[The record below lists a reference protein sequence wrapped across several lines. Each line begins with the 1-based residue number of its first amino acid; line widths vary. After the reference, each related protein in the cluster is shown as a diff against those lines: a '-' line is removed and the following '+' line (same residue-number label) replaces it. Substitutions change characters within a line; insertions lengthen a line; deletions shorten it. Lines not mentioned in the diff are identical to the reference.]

1 MGFSTCHTPPSTSP
15 RGGRRVQPLR
25 CGREMIPNIPVSDRL
40 TSIHPLTL
48 DWISCTNWTLA
59 HVIPMDLP
67 GSSPGLVAK
76 SLSLFRLSLVESH
89 TQLLRQLDQK
99 IRELEKAEGQGQWRL
114 WLEGEVVRDKVFV
127 YANERVAAV
136 QKKNVDRLI
145 FGEYVDSE
153 CTLFNPLWCIKA
165 HKQTEGRYMRQT
177 EAMSHLEVH
186 GIGWMVGIIRIH
198 ELGFFFIFPKMI
210 RD

>member
-1 MGFSTCHTPPSTSP
+1 
-15 RGGRRVQPLR
+15 
-25 CGREMIPNIPVSDRL
+25 
-40 TSIHPLTL
+40 
-48 DWISCTNWTLA
+48 
-59 HVIPMDLP
+59 MDLP

-136 QKKNVDRLI
+136 QKKNVDRLF

-153 CTLFNPLWCIKA
+153 CTLFNPL
-165 HKQTEGRYMRQT
+165 
-177 EAMSHLEVH
+177 
-186 GIGWMVGIIRIH
+186 
-198 ELGFFFIFPKMI
+198 
-210 RD
+210 

>member
-1 MGFSTCHTPPSTSP
+1 
-15 RGGRRVQPLR
+15 
-25 CGREMIPNIPVSDRL
+25 
-40 TSIHPLTL
+40 
-48 DWISCTNWTLA
+48 
-59 HVIPMDLP
+59 MDLP

-136 QKKNVDRLI
+136 QKRMLTDSFLENMLTPNVLCSIHCDVSKHTSKPK
-145 FGEYVDSE
+145 VDTCGKQKPCPIWKYMVLGGWWGSSE
-153 CTLFNPLWCIKA
+153 SMNWD
-165 HKQTEGRYMRQT
+165 
-177 EAMSHLEVH
+177 SSS
-186 GIGWMVGIIRIH
+186 
-198 ELGFFFIFPKMI
+198 FF
-210 RD
+210 RR